1 MGDTDNDDDSINDD
15 KRLVHN
21 TFCHLYPHFAVNNT
35 GNDAVAAA
43 TDGSVCVICAFTLQL
58 TILVMMQSQLLLMGQ
73 CVSSVPS
80 LCS

>member
-1 MGDTDNDDDSINDD
+1 M
-15 KRLVHN
+15 
-21 TFCHLYPHFAVNNT
+21 CHLYPHFAVNNT

-43 TDGSVCVICAFTLQL
+43 ADGSVCVICTLTLQL

-73 CVSSVPS
+73 YVSSVPS